1 MKYRYLFLVLPLV
14 VLWFACG
21 QKAKHQSPKWSER
34 FAEAVVLRNDSLV
47 RYNNETRTK
56 WQYDFAMLGQA
67 MVQVDP
73 KYKSYHK
80 DYVDCFISDSGT
92 IKNYNINDYNLD
104 HINPGKGLF
113 EVYRQTGDEK
123 YRLAIELLMNHV
135 KLQPRTV
142 KGGYWH
148 KNRYQKQV
156 WLNSAFMVAPFMAQ
170 YALEF
175 NQPQWFDSACH
186 MLVVTNELLLDS
198 TDGLHFHACDLS
210 QNATW
215 ADNQT
220 GCSPN
225 KWLRATGWYF
235 MALVDVLELLP
246 SDHPQR
252 VQVETIL
259 RNASASMLRVR
270 DPKTKLWFQIPNL
283 IDSEYNFVESS
294 GSAMLVYAFAKG
306 VRLGV
311 LPAKYKRV
319 AKQSFNQL
327 VKQFVIVTDDQ
338 LPTLTGI
345 TVRSGLGGP
354 MQLNGSFDAYINQ
367 QFIDN
372 DARGLAPFILAALE
386 LGE

>member
-1 MKYRYLFLVLPLV
+1 MRNRYLFFVLPTV
-14 VLWFACG
+14 VLWLAC
-21 QKAKHQSPKWSER
+21 QQQAKQHAPKLSER

-67 MVQVDP
+67 MVQVNP
-73 KYKSYHK
+73 KYKSYHR
-80 DYVDCFISDSGT
+80 DYIDCFISDSGT
-92 IKNYNINDYNLD
+92 IKNYNCNDCNLD

-113 EVYRQTGDEK
+113 EVYRETGDEK

-135 KLQPRTV
+135 KQQPRTL

-148 KNRYQKQV
+148 KKRYPKQV
-156 WLNSAFMVAPFMAQ
+156 WLNSTFMVAPFMTQ

-175 NQPQWFDSACH
+175 KQPQWFDSACH
-186 MLVVTNELLLDS
+186 MLIVTNELLLDS

-210 QNATW
+210 QNASW
-215 ADNQT
+215 ANDRT
-220 GCSPN
+220 GRSPN
-225 KWLRATGWYF
+225 KWLRATGWYM

-246 SDHPQR
+246 SEHPQR
-252 VQVETIL
+252 TQIEKIL
-259 RNASASMLRVR
+259 QDASVSLLRVR
-270 DPKTKLWFQIPNL
+270 DSKTKLWFQIPNL
-283 IDSEYNFVESS
+283 IDSEYNYIESS

-311 LPAKYKRV
+311 LPRKYKRV
-319 AKQSFNQL
+319 AKQSFKQL
-327 VKQFVIVTDDQ
+327 VTQFVVETDDQ

-354 MQLNGSFDAYINQ
+354 MQLDGSFDAYINQ